1 MITPALR
8 RAAFLL
14 LLALVT
20 VAFFW
25 IISPFFGAVFWAMV
39 LALMFM
45 PVHRRLCARL
55 RGRDTLAA
63 LGTLLFCMAIVVVP
77 MIFVVGAM
85 VDEATSFTQRLRT
98 GEFNPRTYFEQI
110 QNALPGWSRD
120 LLGRFGLFNAQDVVD
135 KLTAAV
141 VQGGQALT
149 TRALAIGQN
158 TLMLLVN
165 LGIMLYLLF
174 FFLRDGRDL
183 AQTIRRAVPMQRQ
196 HTDFL
201 LSKFATVVRATVKG
215 TVVVALVQGMLGG
228 VALAFLGIHGA
239 VLWGVVMSVLSLL
252 PAIGAA
258 LVWAPVAI
266 YLIATGSMIE
276 GLGLAAWGA
285 GVMGLIDNILDL
297 GGPERPRRQHHHR
310 WAGIHSAEDR
320 RYRPGMDPGYG
331 ERRGE
336 RDKQHSI
343 PPRQG
348 VRGGEPYRR
357 GSVPSFATRWAGCA
371 HRRCEHGGQRDN
383 CRRPRPEPGPHR
395 RAGSDHRRPRPGRV
409 LRRAGLL
416 EGAGRPGEPA
426 GWTQQT
432 RSDSG

>member
-63 LGTLLFCMAIVVVP
+63 LGTLLFCMVIVVVP

-110 QNALPGWSRD
+110 QNALPGWLRD

-158 TLMLLVN
+158 TLMLLVD

-228 VALAFLGIHGA
+228 VAFAFLGIHGA

-285 GVMGLIDNILDL
+285 GVMGMVDNLLRPILVGKETKLPDYL
-297 GGPERPRRQHHHR
+297 VLLSTIGGLSIFGLNGFVIGPAIAALFVAT
-310 WAGIHSAEDR
+310 WALFSHE
-320 RYRPGMDPGYG
+320 
-331 ERRGE
+331 
-336 RDKQHSI
+336 
-343 PPRQG
+343 
-348 VRGGEPYRR
+348 
-357 GSVPSFATRWAGCA
+357 
-371 HRRCEHGGQRDN
+371 
-383 CRRPRPEPGPHR
+383 
-395 RAGSDHRRPRPGRV
+395 
-409 LRRAGLL
+409 
-416 EGAGRPGEPA
+416 EGATPEDAAVAVAAAPA
-426 GWTQQT
+426 DESAPPPAAGA
-432 RSDSG
+432 

>member
-63 LGTLLFCMAIVVVP
+63 LGTLLFCMVIVVVP

-110 QNALPGWSRD
+110 QNALPGWLRD

-158 TLMLLVN
+158 TLMLLVD

-228 VALAFLGIHGA
+228 VAFAFLGIHGA

-285 GVMGLIDNILDL
+285 GVMGMVDNLLRPILVGKETKLPDYLVLLSTIGGLSIFGVNGFLI
-297 GGPERPRRQHHHR
+297 GPAIAALFVAT
-310 WAGIHSAEDR
+310 WALFSHE
-320 RYRPGMDPGYG
+320 
-331 ERRGE
+331 
-336 RDKQHSI
+336 
-343 PPRQG
+343 
-348 VRGGEPYRR
+348 
-357 GSVPSFATRWAGCA
+357 
-371 HRRCEHGGQRDN
+371 
-383 CRRPRPEPGPHR
+383 
-395 RAGSDHRRPRPGRV
+395 
-409 LRRAGLL
+409 
-416 EGAGRPGEPA
+416 EGATPEDAAVAVAAAPA
-426 GWTQQT
+426 DESAPPPADGA
-432 RSDSG
+432 

>member
-45 PVHRRLCARL
+45 PVHRRLCALL

-63 LGTLLFCMAIVVVP
+63 LGTLLFCMVIVVVP

-228 VALAFLGIHGA
+228 VAFAFLGMHGA

-252 PAIGAA
+252 PAVGAA

-285 GVMGLIDNILDL
+285 GVMGMVDNLLRPILVGKETKLPDYLVLLSTIGGLSIFGVNGFLI
-297 GGPERPRRQHHHR
+297 GPAIAALFVAT
-310 WAGIHSAEDR
+310 WALFSHE
-320 RYRPGMDPGYG
+320 
-331 ERRGE
+331 
-336 RDKQHSI
+336 
-343 PPRQG
+343 
-348 VRGGEPYRR
+348 
-357 GSVPSFATRWAGCA
+357 
-371 HRRCEHGGQRDN
+371 
-383 CRRPRPEPGPHR
+383 
-395 RAGSDHRRPRPGRV
+395 
-409 LRRAGLL
+409 
-416 EGAGRPGEPA
+416 EGATPEDAAVAVAAAPA
-426 GWTQQT
+426 DESAPPPADGA
-432 RSDSG
+432 

>member
-8 RAAFLL
+8 RAVFLL

-63 LGTLLFCMAIVVVP
+63 LGTLLFCMVIVVVP

-228 VALAFLGIHGA
+228 VAFAFLGIHGA

-285 GVMGLIDNILDL
+285 GVMGMVDNLLRPILVGKETKLPDYLVLLSTIGGLSIFGVNGFLI
-297 GGPERPRRQHHHR
+297 GPAIAALFVAT
-310 WAGIHSAEDR
+310 WALFSHE
-320 RYRPGMDPGYG
+320 
-331 ERRGE
+331 
-336 RDKQHSI
+336 
-343 PPRQG
+343 
-348 VRGGEPYRR
+348 
-357 GSVPSFATRWAGCA
+357 
-371 HRRCEHGGQRDN
+371 
-383 CRRPRPEPGPHR
+383 
-395 RAGSDHRRPRPGRV
+395 
-409 LRRAGLL
+409 
-416 EGAGRPGEPA
+416 EGATPEDAAVAVAAAPA
-426 GWTQQT
+426 DESALPPADGA
-432 RSDSG
+432 

>member
-63 LGTLLFCMAIVVVP
+63 LGTLLFCMVIVVVP

-149 TRALAIGQN
+149 ARALAIGQN

-228 VALAFLGIHGA
+228 VAFAFLGIHGA

-276 GLGLAAWGA
+276 GLGLAAWGV
-285 GVMGLIDNILDL
+285 GVMGMVDNLLRPILVGKETKLPDYLVLLSTIGGLSIFGVNGFLI
-297 GGPERPRRQHHHR
+297 GPAIAALFVAT
-310 WAGIHSAEDR
+310 WALFSHE
-320 RYRPGMDPGYG
+320 
-331 ERRGE
+331 
-336 RDKQHSI
+336 
-343 PPRQG
+343 
-348 VRGGEPYRR
+348 
-357 GSVPSFATRWAGCA
+357 
-371 HRRCEHGGQRDN
+371 
-383 CRRPRPEPGPHR
+383 
-395 RAGSDHRRPRPGRV
+395 
-409 LRRAGLL
+409 
-416 EGAGRPGEPA
+416 EGATPEDAAVAVAAAPA
-426 GWTQQT
+426 DESAPPPADGA
-432 RSDSG
+432 

>member
-63 LGTLLFCMAIVVVP
+63 LGTLLFCMVIVVVP

-158 TLMLLVN
+158 TLMLLVD

-228 VALAFLGIHGA
+228 VAFAFLGIHGA

-276 GLGLAAWGA
+276 GLGLAAWGV
-285 GVMGLIDNILDL
+285 GVMGMVDNLLRPILVGKETKLPDYLVLLSTIGGLSIFGLNGFLI
-297 GGPERPRRQHHHR
+297 GPAIAALFVAT
-310 WAGIHSAEDR
+310 WALFSHE
-320 RYRPGMDPGYG
+320 
-331 ERRGE
+331 
-336 RDKQHSI
+336 
-343 PPRQG
+343 
-348 VRGGEPYRR
+348 
-357 GSVPSFATRWAGCA
+357 
-371 HRRCEHGGQRDN
+371 
-383 CRRPRPEPGPHR
+383 
-395 RAGSDHRRPRPGRV
+395 
-409 LRRAGLL
+409 
-416 EGAGRPGEPA
+416 EGATPEDAAVAVAAAPADESAPPPA
-426 GWTQQT
+426 G
-432 RSDSG
+432 GA

>member
-45 PVHRRLCARL
+45 PVHRRLCALL

-63 LGTLLFCMAIVVVP
+63 LGTLLFCMVIVVVP

-110 QNALPGWSRD
+110 QNALPGWLRD

-228 VALAFLGIHGA
+228 VAFAFLGIHGA

-285 GVMGLIDNILDL
+285 GVMGMVDNLLRPILVGKETKLPDYLVLLSTIGGLSIFGVNGFLI
-297 GGPERPRRQHHHR
+297 GPAIAALFVAT
-310 WAGIHSAEDR
+310 WALFSHE
-320 RYRPGMDPGYG
+320 
-331 ERRGE
+331 
-336 RDKQHSI
+336 
-343 PPRQG
+343 
-348 VRGGEPYRR
+348 
-357 GSVPSFATRWAGCA
+357 
-371 HRRCEHGGQRDN
+371 
-383 CRRPRPEPGPHR
+383 
-395 RAGSDHRRPRPGRV
+395 
-409 LRRAGLL
+409 
-416 EGAGRPGEPA
+416 EGATPEDAAVAVAAAPA
-426 GWTQQT
+426 DESAPPPADGA
-432 RSDSG
+432 

>member
-45 PVHRRLCARL
+45 PVHRRLCALL

-63 LGTLLFCMAIVVVP
+63 LGTLLFCMVIVVVP

-85 VDEATSFTQRLRT
+85 VDEATGFTQRLRT

-228 VALAFLGIHGA
+228 VAFAFLGIHGA

-252 PAIGAA
+252 PAVGAA

-276 GLGLAAWGA
+276 GLGLAAWGV
-285 GVMGLIDNILDL
+285 GVMGMVDNLLRPILVGKETKLPDYLVLLSTIGGLSIFGVNGFLI
-297 GGPERPRRQHHHR
+297 GPAIAALFVAT
-310 WAGIHSAEDR
+310 WALFSHE
-320 RYRPGMDPGYG
+320 
-331 ERRGE
+331 
-336 RDKQHSI
+336 
-343 PPRQG
+343 
-348 VRGGEPYRR
+348 
-357 GSVPSFATRWAGCA
+357 
-371 HRRCEHGGQRDN
+371 
-383 CRRPRPEPGPHR
+383 
-395 RAGSDHRRPRPGRV
+395 
-409 LRRAGLL
+409 
-416 EGAGRPGEPA
+416 EGATPEDAAVAVAAAPA
-426 GWTQQT
+426 DESAPPPADGA
-432 RSDSG
+432 

>member
-20 VAFFW
+20 AAFFW

-45 PVHRRLCARL
+45 PVHRRLCALL

-63 LGTLLFCMAIVVVP
+63 LGTLLFCMVIVVVP

-149 TRALAIGQN
+149 ARALAIGQN

-228 VALAFLGIHGA
+228 VAFAFLGIHGA

-252 PAIGAA
+252 PAVGAA

-266 YLIATGSMIE
+266 YLMATGSMIE

-285 GVMGLIDNILDL
+285 GVMGMVDNLLRPILVGKETKLPDYLVLLSTIGGLSIFGVNGFLI
-297 GGPERPRRQHHHR
+297 GPAIAALFVAT
-310 WAGIHSAEDR
+310 WALFSHE
-320 RYRPGMDPGYG
+320 
-331 ERRGE
+331 
-336 RDKQHSI
+336 
-343 PPRQG
+343 
-348 VRGGEPYRR
+348 
-357 GSVPSFATRWAGCA
+357 
-371 HRRCEHGGQRDN
+371 
-383 CRRPRPEPGPHR
+383 
-395 RAGSDHRRPRPGRV
+395 
-409 LRRAGLL
+409 
-416 EGAGRPGEPA
+416 EGATPEDAAVAVAAAPA
-426 GWTQQT
+426 DESAPPPADGA
-432 RSDSG
+432 

>member
-45 PVHRRLCARL
+45 PVHRRLCALL

-63 LGTLLFCMAIVVVP
+63 LGTLLFCMVIVVVP

-85 VDEATSFTQRLRT
+85 VDEATGFTQRLRT

-149 TRALAIGQN
+149 ARALAIGQN

-228 VALAFLGIHGA
+228 VAFAFLGIHGA

-252 PAIGAA
+252 PAVGAA

-285 GVMGLIDNILDL
+285 GVMGMVDNLLRPILVGKETKLPDYLVLLSTIGGLSIFGVNGFLI
-297 GGPERPRRQHHHR
+297 GPAIAALFVAT
-310 WAGIHSAEDR
+310 WALFSHE
-320 RYRPGMDPGYG
+320 
-331 ERRGE
+331 
-336 RDKQHSI
+336 
-343 PPRQG
+343 
-348 VRGGEPYRR
+348 
-357 GSVPSFATRWAGCA
+357 
-371 HRRCEHGGQRDN
+371 
-383 CRRPRPEPGPHR
+383 
-395 RAGSDHRRPRPGRV
+395 
-409 LRRAGLL
+409 
-416 EGAGRPGEPA
+416 EGATPEDAAVAVAAAPA
-426 GWTQQT
+426 DESAPPPADGA
-432 RSDSG
+432 

>member
-45 PVHRRLCARL
+45 PVHRRLCALL

-63 LGTLLFCMAIVVVP
+63 LGTLLFCMVIVVVP

-215 TVVVALVQGMLGG
+215 TVVVALVQGVLGG
-228 VALAFLGIHGA
+228 VAFAFLGIHGA

-285 GVMGLIDNILDL
+285 GVMGMVDNLLRPILVGKETKLPDYLVLLSTIGGLSIFGVNGFLI
-297 GGPERPRRQHHHR
+297 GPAIAALFVAT
-310 WAGIHSAEDR
+310 WALFSHE
-320 RYRPGMDPGYG
+320 
-331 ERRGE
+331 
-336 RDKQHSI
+336 
-343 PPRQG
+343 
-348 VRGGEPYRR
+348 
-357 GSVPSFATRWAGCA
+357 
-371 HRRCEHGGQRDN
+371 
-383 CRRPRPEPGPHR
+383 
-395 RAGSDHRRPRPGRV
+395 
-409 LRRAGLL
+409 
-416 EGAGRPGEPA
+416 EGATPEDAAVAVAAAPA
-426 GWTQQT
+426 DESAPPPADGA
-432 RSDSG
+432 

>member
-63 LGTLLFCMAIVVVP
+63 LGTLLFCMVIVVVP

-110 QNALPGWSRD
+110 QNALPGWLRD

-149 TRALAIGQN
+149 TRALAIGQD

-228 VALAFLGIHGA
+228 VAFAFLGIHGA

-285 GVMGLIDNILDL
+285 GVMGMVDNLLRPILVGKETKLPDYLVLLSTIGGLSIFGVNGFLI
-297 GGPERPRRQHHHR
+297 GPAIAALFVAT
-310 WAGIHSAEDR
+310 WALFSHE
-320 RYRPGMDPGYG
+320 
-331 ERRGE
+331 
-336 RDKQHSI
+336 
-343 PPRQG
+343 
-348 VRGGEPYRR
+348 
-357 GSVPSFATRWAGCA
+357 
-371 HRRCEHGGQRDN
+371 
-383 CRRPRPEPGPHR
+383 
-395 RAGSDHRRPRPGRV
+395 
-409 LRRAGLL
+409 
-416 EGAGRPGEPA
+416 EGATPEDAAVAVAAAPA
-426 GWTQQT
+426 DESAPPPADGA
-432 RSDSG
+432 

>member
-63 LGTLLFCMAIVVVP
+63 LGTLLFCMVIVVVP

-149 TRALAIGQN
+149 ARALAIGQN

-228 VALAFLGIHGA
+228 VAFAFLGIHGA

-285 GVMGLIDNILDL
+285 GVMGMVDNLLRPILVGKETKLPDYLVLLSTIGGLSIFGVNGFLI
-297 GGPERPRRQHHHR
+297 GPAIAALFVAT
-310 WAGIHSAEDR
+310 WALFSHE
-320 RYRPGMDPGYG
+320 
-331 ERRGE
+331 
-336 RDKQHSI
+336 
-343 PPRQG
+343 
-348 VRGGEPYRR
+348 
-357 GSVPSFATRWAGCA
+357 
-371 HRRCEHGGQRDN
+371 
-383 CRRPRPEPGPHR
+383 
-395 RAGSDHRRPRPGRV
+395 
-409 LRRAGLL
+409 
-416 EGAGRPGEPA
+416 EGATPEDAAVAVAAARADESAPPPA
-426 GWTQQT
+426 DGA
-432 RSDSG
+432 

>member
-63 LGTLLFCMAIVVVP
+63 LGTLLFCMVIVVVP

-149 TRALAIGQN
+149 ARALAIGQN

-215 TVVVALVQGMLGG
+215 TVVVALVQGLLGG
-228 VALAFLGIHGA
+228 VAFAFLGIHGA

-285 GVMGLIDNILDL
+285 GVMGMVDNLLRPILVGKETKLPDYLVLLSTIGGLSIFGVNGFLI
-297 GGPERPRRQHHHR
+297 GPAIAALFVAT
-310 WAGIHSAEDR
+310 WALFSHE
-320 RYRPGMDPGYG
+320 
-331 ERRGE
+331 
-336 RDKQHSI
+336 
-343 PPRQG
+343 
-348 VRGGEPYRR
+348 
-357 GSVPSFATRWAGCA
+357 
-371 HRRCEHGGQRDN
+371 
-383 CRRPRPEPGPHR
+383 
-395 RAGSDHRRPRPGRV
+395 
-409 LRRAGLL
+409 
-416 EGAGRPGEPA
+416 EGATPEDAAVAVAAAPA
-426 GWTQQT
+426 DESAPPPADGA
-432 RSDSG
+432 

>member
-8 RAAFLL
+8 RAVFLL

-45 PVHRRLCARL
+45 PVHRRLCALL

-63 LGTLLFCMAIVVVP
+63 LGTLLFCMVIVVVP

-149 TRALAIGQN
+149 ARALAIGQN

-183 AQTIRRAVPMQRQ
+183 AQTIRRAVPMHTQ

-228 VALAFLGIHGA
+228 VAFAFLGIHGA

-252 PAIGAA
+252 PAVGAA

-285 GVMGLIDNILDL
+285 GVMGMVDNLLRPILVGKETKLPDYLVLLSTIGGLSIFGVNGFLI
-297 GGPERPRRQHHHR
+297 GPAIAALFVAT
-310 WAGIHSAEDR
+310 WALFSHE
-320 RYRPGMDPGYG
+320 
-331 ERRGE
+331 
-336 RDKQHSI
+336 
-343 PPRQG
+343 
-348 VRGGEPYRR
+348 
-357 GSVPSFATRWAGCA
+357 
-371 HRRCEHGGQRDN
+371 
-383 CRRPRPEPGPHR
+383 
-395 RAGSDHRRPRPGRV
+395 
-409 LRRAGLL
+409 
-416 EGAGRPGEPA
+416 EGATPEDAAVAVAAAPA
-426 GWTQQT
+426 DESAPPPADGA
-432 RSDSG
+432 

>member
-45 PVHRRLCARL
+45 PVHRRLCALL

-63 LGTLLFCMAIVVVP
+63 LGTLLFCMVIVVVP

-228 VALAFLGIHGA
+228 VAFAFLGIHGA

-285 GVMGLIDNILDL
+285 GVMGMVDNLLRPILVGKETKLPDYLVLLSTIGGLSIFGVNGFLI
-297 GGPERPRRQHHHR
+297 GPAIAALFVAT
-310 WAGIHSAEDR
+310 WALFSHE
-320 RYRPGMDPGYG
+320 
-331 ERRGE
+331 
-336 RDKQHSI
+336 
-343 PPRQG
+343 
-348 VRGGEPYRR
+348 
-357 GSVPSFATRWAGCA
+357 
-371 HRRCEHGGQRDN
+371 
-383 CRRPRPEPGPHR
+383 
-395 RAGSDHRRPRPGRV
+395 
-409 LRRAGLL
+409 
-416 EGAGRPGEPA
+416 EGATPEDAAVAVAAAPA
-426 GWTQQT
+426 DESAPPPAAGA
-432 RSDSG
+432 

>member
-8 RAAFLL
+8 RAVFLL

-45 PVHRRLCARL
+45 PVHRRLCALL

-63 LGTLLFCMAIVVVP
+63 LGTLLFCMVIVVVP

-149 TRALAIGQN
+149 ARALAIGQN

-228 VALAFLGIHGA
+228 VAFAFLGIHGA

-252 PAIGAA
+252 PAVGAA

-285 GVMGLIDNILDL
+285 GVMGMVDNLLRPILVGKETKLPDYLVLLSTIGGLSIFGVNGFLI
-297 GGPERPRRQHHHR
+297 GPAIAALFVAT
-310 WAGIHSAEDR
+310 WALFSHE
-320 RYRPGMDPGYG
+320 
-331 ERRGE
+331 
-336 RDKQHSI
+336 
-343 PPRQG
+343 
-348 VRGGEPYRR
+348 
-357 GSVPSFATRWAGCA
+357 
-371 HRRCEHGGQRDN
+371 
-383 CRRPRPEPGPHR
+383 
-395 RAGSDHRRPRPGRV
+395 
-409 LRRAGLL
+409 
-416 EGAGRPGEPA
+416 EGATPEDAAVAVAAAPA
-426 GWTQQT
+426 DESAPPPADGA
-432 RSDSG
+432 

>member
-45 PVHRRLCARL
+45 PVHRRLCALL

-63 LGTLLFCMAIVVVP
+63 LGTLLFCMVIVVVP

-228 VALAFLGIHGA
+228 VAFAFLGIHGA

-285 GVMGLIDNILDL
+285 GVMGMVDNLLRPILVGKETKLPDYL
-297 GGPERPRRQHHHR
+297 VLLSTIGGLSIFGLNGFVIGPAIAALFVAT
-310 WAGIHSAEDR
+310 WALFSHE
-320 RYRPGMDPGYG
+320 
-331 ERRGE
+331 
-336 RDKQHSI
+336 
-343 PPRQG
+343 
-348 VRGGEPYRR
+348 
-357 GSVPSFATRWAGCA
+357 
-371 HRRCEHGGQRDN
+371 
-383 CRRPRPEPGPHR
+383 
-395 RAGSDHRRPRPGRV
+395 
-409 LRRAGLL
+409 
-416 EGAGRPGEPA
+416 EGATPEDAAVAVAAAPA
-426 GWTQQT
+426 DESAPPPADGA
-432 RSDSG
+432 

>member
-45 PVHRRLCARL
+45 PVHRRLCALL

-63 LGTLLFCMAIVVVP
+63 LGTLLFCMVIVVVP

-149 TRALAIGQN
+149 ARALAIGQN

-228 VALAFLGIHGA
+228 VAFAFLGIHGA

-266 YLIATGSMIE
+266 YLMATGSMIE

-285 GVMGLIDNILDL
+285 GVMGMVDNLLRPILVGKETKLPDYLVLLSTIGGLSIFGVNGFLI
-297 GGPERPRRQHHHR
+297 GPAIAALFVAT
-310 WAGIHSAEDR
+310 WALFSHE
-320 RYRPGMDPGYG
+320 
-331 ERRGE
+331 
-336 RDKQHSI
+336 
-343 PPRQG
+343 
-348 VRGGEPYRR
+348 
-357 GSVPSFATRWAGCA
+357 
-371 HRRCEHGGQRDN
+371 
-383 CRRPRPEPGPHR
+383 
-395 RAGSDHRRPRPGRV
+395 
-409 LRRAGLL
+409 
-416 EGAGRPGEPA
+416 EGATPEDAAVAVAASPA
-426 GWTQQT
+426 DESAPPPADGA
-432 RSDSG
+432 

>member
-8 RAAFLL
+8 RAVFLL

-45 PVHRRLCARL
+45 PVHRRLCALL

-63 LGTLLFCMAIVVVP
+63 LGTLLFCMVIVVVP

-85 VDEATSFTQRLRT
+85 VDEATGFTQRLRT

-149 TRALAIGQN
+149 ARALAIGQN

-228 VALAFLGIHGA
+228 VAFAFLGIHGA

-285 GVMGLIDNILDL
+285 GVMGMVDNLLRPILVGKETKLPDYLVLLSTIGGLSIFGVNGFLI
-297 GGPERPRRQHHHR
+297 GPAIAALFVAT
-310 WAGIHSAEDR
+310 WALFSHE
-320 RYRPGMDPGYG
+320 
-331 ERRGE
+331 
-336 RDKQHSI
+336 
-343 PPRQG
+343 
-348 VRGGEPYRR
+348 
-357 GSVPSFATRWAGCA
+357 
-371 HRRCEHGGQRDN
+371 
-383 CRRPRPEPGPHR
+383 
-395 RAGSDHRRPRPGRV
+395 
-409 LRRAGLL
+409 
-416 EGAGRPGEPA
+416 EGATPEDAAVAVAAAPA
-426 GWTQQT
+426 DESAPPPADGA
-432 RSDSG
+432 

>member
-45 PVHRRLCARL
+45 PVHRRLCALL

-63 LGTLLFCMAIVVVP
+63 LGTLLFCMVIVVVP

-110 QNALPGWSRD
+110 QNALPGWLRD

-158 TLMLLVN
+158 TLMLLVD

-228 VALAFLGIHGA
+228 VAFAFLGIHGA

-285 GVMGLIDNILDL
+285 GVMGMVDNLLRPILVGKETKLPDYLVLLSTIGGLSIFGVNGFLI
-297 GGPERPRRQHHHR
+297 GPAIAALFVAT
-310 WAGIHSAEDR
+310 WALFSHE
-320 RYRPGMDPGYG
+320 
-331 ERRGE
+331 
-336 RDKQHSI
+336 
-343 PPRQG
+343 
-348 VRGGEPYRR
+348 
-357 GSVPSFATRWAGCA
+357 
-371 HRRCEHGGQRDN
+371 
-383 CRRPRPEPGPHR
+383 
-395 RAGSDHRRPRPGRV
+395 
-409 LRRAGLL
+409 
-416 EGAGRPGEPA
+416 EGATPEDAAVAVAAAPA
-426 GWTQQT
+426 DESAPPPADGA
-432 RSDSG
+432 

>member
-45 PVHRRLCARL
+45 PVHRRLCALL

-63 LGTLLFCMAIVVVP
+63 LGTLLFCMVIVVVP

-120 LLGRFGLFNAQDVVD
+120 LLGRFGLFNAQDVVE

-149 TRALAIGQN
+149 ARALAIGQN

-228 VALAFLGIHGA
+228 VAFAFLGIHGA

-252 PAIGAA
+252 PAVGAA

-276 GLGLAAWGA
+276 GLGLAAWGV
-285 GVMGLIDNILDL
+285 GVMGMVDNLLRPILVGKETKLPDYLVLLSTIGGLSIFGVNGFLI
-297 GGPERPRRQHHHR
+297 GPAIAALFVAT
-310 WAGIHSAEDR
+310 WALFSHE
-320 RYRPGMDPGYG
+320 
-331 ERRGE
+331 
-336 RDKQHSI
+336 
-343 PPRQG
+343 
-348 VRGGEPYRR
+348 
-357 GSVPSFATRWAGCA
+357 
-371 HRRCEHGGQRDN
+371 
-383 CRRPRPEPGPHR
+383 
-395 RAGSDHRRPRPGRV
+395 
-409 LRRAGLL
+409 
-416 EGAGRPGEPA
+416 EGATPEDAAVAVAAAPA
-426 GWTQQT
+426 DESAPPPADGA
-432 RSDSG
+432 

>member
-45 PVHRRLCARL
+45 PVHRRLCALL

-63 LGTLLFCMAIVVVP
+63 LGTLLFCMVIVVVP

-149 TRALAIGQN
+149 ARALAIGQN

-228 VALAFLGIHGA
+228 MAFAFLGIHGA

-252 PAIGAA
+252 PAVGAA

-285 GVMGLIDNILDL
+285 GVMGMVDNLLRPILVGKETKLPDYL
-297 GGPERPRRQHHHR
+297 VLLSTIGGLSIFGVNGFMIGPAIAALFVAT
-310 WAGIHSAEDR
+310 WALFSHE
-320 RYRPGMDPGYG
+320 
-331 ERRGE
+331 
-336 RDKQHSI
+336 
-343 PPRQG
+343 
-348 VRGGEPYRR
+348 
-357 GSVPSFATRWAGCA
+357 
-371 HRRCEHGGQRDN
+371 
-383 CRRPRPEPGPHR
+383 
-395 RAGSDHRRPRPGRV
+395 
-409 LRRAGLL
+409 
-416 EGAGRPGEPA
+416 EGATPEDAAVAVAAAPA
-426 GWTQQT
+426 DESAPPPADGA
-432 RSDSG
+432 

>member
-8 RAAFLL
+8 RAVFLL

-63 LGTLLFCMAIVVVP
+63 LGTLLFCMVIVVVP

-85 VDEATSFTQRLRT
+85 VDEATGFTQRLRT

-228 VALAFLGIHGA
+228 VAFAFLGIHGA

-285 GVMGLIDNILDL
+285 GVMGMVDNLLRPILVGKETKLPDYLVLLSTIGGLSIFGVNGFLI
-297 GGPERPRRQHHHR
+297 GPAIAALFVAT
-310 WAGIHSAEDR
+310 WALFSHE
-320 RYRPGMDPGYG
+320 
-331 ERRGE
+331 
-336 RDKQHSI
+336 
-343 PPRQG
+343 
-348 VRGGEPYRR
+348 
-357 GSVPSFATRWAGCA
+357 
-371 HRRCEHGGQRDN
+371 
-383 CRRPRPEPGPHR
+383 
-395 RAGSDHRRPRPGRV
+395 
-409 LRRAGLL
+409 
-416 EGAGRPGEPA
+416 EGATPEDAAVAVAAAPA
-426 GWTQQT
+426 DESAPPPADGA
-432 RSDSG
+432 

>member
-8 RAAFLL
+8 RAVFLL

-63 LGTLLFCMAIVVVP
+63 LGTLLFCMVIVVVP

-110 QNALPGWSRD
+110 QNALPGWLRD

-228 VALAFLGIHGA
+228 VAFAFLGIHGA

-252 PAIGAA
+252 PAVGAA

-285 GVMGLIDNILDL
+285 GVMGMVDNLLRPILVGKETKLPDYLVLLSTIGGLSIFGVNGFLI
-297 GGPERPRRQHHHR
+297 GPAIAALFVAT
-310 WAGIHSAEDR
+310 WALFSHE
-320 RYRPGMDPGYG
+320 
-331 ERRGE
+331 
-336 RDKQHSI
+336 
-343 PPRQG
+343 
-348 VRGGEPYRR
+348 
-357 GSVPSFATRWAGCA
+357 
-371 HRRCEHGGQRDN
+371 
-383 CRRPRPEPGPHR
+383 
-395 RAGSDHRRPRPGRV
+395 
-409 LRRAGLL
+409 
-416 EGAGRPGEPA
+416 EGATPEDAAVAVAAAPA
-426 GWTQQT
+426 DESAPPPADGA
-432 RSDSG
+432 

>member
-45 PVHRRLCARL
+45 PVHRRLCALL

-63 LGTLLFCMAIVVVP
+63 LGTLLFCMVIVVVP

-85 VDEATSFTQRLRT
+85 VDEATGFTQRLRT
-98 GEFNPRTYFEQI
+98 GEFNTRTYYEQI

-149 TRALAIGQN
+149 ARALAIGQN

-228 VALAFLGIHGA
+228 VAFAFLGIHGA

-285 GVMGLIDNILDL
+285 GVMGMVDNLLRPILVGKETKLPDYLVLLSTIGGLSIFGVNGFLI
-297 GGPERPRRQHHHR
+297 GPAIAALFVAT
-310 WAGIHSAEDR
+310 WALFSHE
-320 RYRPGMDPGYG
+320 
-331 ERRGE
+331 
-336 RDKQHSI
+336 
-343 PPRQG
+343 
-348 VRGGEPYRR
+348 
-357 GSVPSFATRWAGCA
+357 
-371 HRRCEHGGQRDN
+371 
-383 CRRPRPEPGPHR
+383 
-395 RAGSDHRRPRPGRV
+395 
-409 LRRAGLL
+409 
-416 EGAGRPGEPA
+416 EGATPEDAAVAVAAAPA
-426 GWTQQT
+426 DESAPPPADGA
-432 RSDSG
+432 

>member
-45 PVHRRLCARL
+45 PVHRRLCALL

-63 LGTLLFCMAIVVVP
+63 LGTLLFCMVIVVVP

-149 TRALAIGQN
+149 ARALAIGQN

-228 VALAFLGIHGA
+228 VAFAFLGIHGA

-276 GLGLAAWGA
+276 GLGLAAWGV
-285 GVMGLIDNILDL
+285 GVMGMVDNLLRPILVGKETKLPDYLVLLSTIGGLSIFGVNGFLI
-297 GGPERPRRQHHHR
+297 GPAIAALFVAT
-310 WAGIHSAEDR
+310 WALFSHE
-320 RYRPGMDPGYG
+320 
-331 ERRGE
+331 
-336 RDKQHSI
+336 
-343 PPRQG
+343 
-348 VRGGEPYRR
+348 
-357 GSVPSFATRWAGCA
+357 
-371 HRRCEHGGQRDN
+371 
-383 CRRPRPEPGPHR
+383 
-395 RAGSDHRRPRPGRV
+395 
-409 LRRAGLL
+409 
-416 EGAGRPGEPA
+416 EGATPEDAAVAVAAAPA
-426 GWTQQT
+426 DESAPPPADGA
-432 RSDSG
+432 

>member
-63 LGTLLFCMAIVVVP
+63 LGTLLFCMVIVVVP

-85 VDEATSFTQRLRT
+85 VDEASSFTQRLRT

-110 QNALPGWSRD
+110 QNALPGWLRD

-158 TLMLLVN
+158 TLMLLVD

-228 VALAFLGIHGA
+228 VAFAFLGIHGA

-266 YLIATGSMIE
+266 YLMATGSMIE

-285 GVMGLIDNILDL
+285 GVMGMVDNLLRPILVGKETKLPDYLVLLSTIGGLSIFGVNGFLI
-297 GGPERPRRQHHHR
+297 GPAIAALFVAT
-310 WAGIHSAEDR
+310 WALFSHE
-320 RYRPGMDPGYG
+320 
-331 ERRGE
+331 
-336 RDKQHSI
+336 
-343 PPRQG
+343 
-348 VRGGEPYRR
+348 
-357 GSVPSFATRWAGCA
+357 
-371 HRRCEHGGQRDN
+371 
-383 CRRPRPEPGPHR
+383 
-395 RAGSDHRRPRPGRV
+395 
-409 LRRAGLL
+409 
-416 EGAGRPGEPA
+416 EGATPEDAAVAVAAAPA
-426 GWTQQT
+426 DESAPPPADGA
-432 RSDSG
+432 

>member
-45 PVHRRLCARL
+45 PVHRRLCALL

-63 LGTLLFCMAIVVVP
+63 LGTLLFCMVIVVVP

-158 TLMLLVN
+158 TLMLMVN

-228 VALAFLGIHGA
+228 VAFAFLGIHGA

-252 PAIGAA
+252 PAVGAA

-276 GLGLAAWGA
+276 GLGLAAWGV
-285 GVMGLIDNILDL
+285 GVMGMVDNLLRPILVGKETKLPDYLVLLSTIGGLSIFGVNGFLI
-297 GGPERPRRQHHHR
+297 GPAIAALFVAT
-310 WAGIHSAEDR
+310 WALFSHE
-320 RYRPGMDPGYG
+320 
-331 ERRGE
+331 
-336 RDKQHSI
+336 
-343 PPRQG
+343 
-348 VRGGEPYRR
+348 
-357 GSVPSFATRWAGCA
+357 
-371 HRRCEHGGQRDN
+371 
-383 CRRPRPEPGPHR
+383 
-395 RAGSDHRRPRPGRV
+395 
-409 LRRAGLL
+409 
-416 EGAGRPGEPA
+416 EGATPEDAAVAVAAAPA
-426 GWTQQT
+426 DESAPPPADGA
-432 RSDSG
+432 

>member
-8 RAAFLL
+8 RAVFLL

-63 LGTLLFCMAIVVVP
+63 LGTLLFCMVIVVVP

-110 QNALPGWSRD
+110 QNALPGWLRD

-149 TRALAIGQN
+149 ARALAIGQN
-158 TLMLLVN
+158 TLMLMVN

-228 VALAFLGIHGA
+228 VAFAFLGIHGA

-252 PAIGAA
+252 PAVGAA

-285 GVMGLIDNILDL
+285 GVMGMVDNLLRPILVGKETKLPDYLVLLSTIGGLSIFGVNGFLI
-297 GGPERPRRQHHHR
+297 GPAIAALFVAT
-310 WAGIHSAEDR
+310 WALFSHE
-320 RYRPGMDPGYG
+320 
-331 ERRGE
+331 
-336 RDKQHSI
+336 
-343 PPRQG
+343 
-348 VRGGEPYRR
+348 
-357 GSVPSFATRWAGCA
+357 
-371 HRRCEHGGQRDN
+371 
-383 CRRPRPEPGPHR
+383 
-395 RAGSDHRRPRPGRV
+395 
-409 LRRAGLL
+409 
-416 EGAGRPGEPA
+416 EGATPEDAAVAVAAAPA
-426 GWTQQT
+426 DESAPPPADGA
-432 RSDSG
+432 

>member
-45 PVHRRLCARL
+45 PVHRRLCALL

-63 LGTLLFCMAIVVVP
+63 LGTLLFCMVIVVVP

-149 TRALAIGQN
+149 ARALAIGQN

-228 VALAFLGIHGA
+228 VAFAFLGIHGA
-239 VLWGVVMSVLSLL
+239 VLWGGVRSVLSLL
-252 PAIGAA
+252 PAVGAA

-276 GLGLAAWGA
+276 GLGLAAWGV
-285 GVMGLIDNILDL
+285 GVMGMVDNLLRPILVGKETKLPDYLVLLSTIGGLSIFGVNGFLI
-297 GGPERPRRQHHHR
+297 GPAIAALFVAT
-310 WAGIHSAEDR
+310 WALFSHE
-320 RYRPGMDPGYG
+320 
-331 ERRGE
+331 
-336 RDKQHSI
+336 
-343 PPRQG
+343 
-348 VRGGEPYRR
+348 
-357 GSVPSFATRWAGCA
+357 
-371 HRRCEHGGQRDN
+371 
-383 CRRPRPEPGPHR
+383 
-395 RAGSDHRRPRPGRV
+395 
-409 LRRAGLL
+409 
-416 EGAGRPGEPA
+416 EGATPEDAAVAVAAAPA
-426 GWTQQT
+426 DESAPPPADGA
-432 RSDSG
+432 

>member
-8 RAAFLL
+8 RAVFLL

-63 LGTLLFCMAIVVVP
+63 LGTLLFCMVIVVVP

-149 TRALAIGQN
+149 ARALAIGQN

-228 VALAFLGIHGA
+228 VAFAFLGIHGA

-285 GVMGLIDNILDL
+285 GVMGMVDNLLRPILVGKETKLPDYLVLLSTIGGLSIFGVNGFLI
-297 GGPERPRRQHHHR
+297 GPAIAALFVAT
-310 WAGIHSAEDR
+310 WALFSHE
-320 RYRPGMDPGYG
+320 
-331 ERRGE
+331 
-336 RDKQHSI
+336 
-343 PPRQG
+343 
-348 VRGGEPYRR
+348 
-357 GSVPSFATRWAGCA
+357 
-371 HRRCEHGGQRDN
+371 
-383 CRRPRPEPGPHR
+383 
-395 RAGSDHRRPRPGRV
+395 
-409 LRRAGLL
+409 
-416 EGAGRPGEPA
+416 EGATPEDAAVAVAAAPA
-426 GWTQQT
+426 DESAPPPADGA
-432 RSDSG
+432 

>member
-63 LGTLLFCMAIVVVP
+63 LGTLLFCMVIVVVP

-228 VALAFLGIHGA
+228 VAFAFLGIHGA

-252 PAIGAA
+252 PAVGAA

-285 GVMGLIDNILDL
+285 GVMGMVDNLLRPILVGKETKLPDYLVLLSTIGGLSIFGVNGFLI
-297 GGPERPRRQHHHR
+297 GPAIAALFVAT
-310 WAGIHSAEDR
+310 WALFSHE
-320 RYRPGMDPGYG
+320 
-331 ERRGE
+331 
-336 RDKQHSI
+336 
-343 PPRQG
+343 
-348 VRGGEPYRR
+348 
-357 GSVPSFATRWAGCA
+357 
-371 HRRCEHGGQRDN
+371 
-383 CRRPRPEPGPHR
+383 
-395 RAGSDHRRPRPGRV
+395 
-409 LRRAGLL
+409 
-416 EGAGRPGEPA
+416 EGATPEDAAVAVAAAPA
-426 GWTQQT
+426 DESAPPPADGA
-432 RSDSG
+432 

>member
-8 RAAFLL
+8 RAVFLL

-63 LGTLLFCMAIVVVP
+63 LGTLLFCMVIVVVP

-215 TVVVALVQGMLGG
+215 TVVVALVQGLLGG
-228 VALAFLGIHGA
+228 VAFAFLGIHGA

-276 GLGLAAWGA
+276 GLGLAAWGV
-285 GVMGLIDNILDL
+285 GVMGMVDNLLRPILVGKETKLPDYLVLLSTIGGLSIFGLNGFLI
-297 GGPERPRRQHHHR
+297 GPAIAALFVAT
-310 WAGIHSAEDR
+310 WALFSHE
-320 RYRPGMDPGYG
+320 
-331 ERRGE
+331 
-336 RDKQHSI
+336 
-343 PPRQG
+343 
-348 VRGGEPYRR
+348 
-357 GSVPSFATRWAGCA
+357 
-371 HRRCEHGGQRDN
+371 
-383 CRRPRPEPGPHR
+383 
-395 RAGSDHRRPRPGRV
+395 
-409 LRRAGLL
+409 
-416 EGAGRPGEPA
+416 EGATPEDAAVAVAAAPA
-426 GWTQQT
+426 DESAPPPADGA
-432 RSDSG
+432 